1 MQGEIRFS
9 KGLLK
14 GGAPPDYA
22 KTLSESIAANL
33 DSAAARIGGAGK
45 AFSQADSSGSGRALD
60 RAREL
65 VQGLESLRERMEASK
80 DGQTGGRN
88 DGQQQD
94 GQTGRR
100 ADGQQGGQQQ
110 GAQQPGGQ
118 QQGGQQPGGQAAGRA
133 GQDSMPGGPM
143 QGENSGAGRPGYAT
157 PGGDARQWQRELRE
171 RRADAEALRGELE
184 RMQLDPA
191 ELDRVIAEIKR
202 LESSK
207 VLADQ
212 TGLDRLEQDVLE
224 RLKAFEFALRRRIE
238 R

>member
-1 MQGEIRFS
+1 
-9 KGLLK
+9 
-14 GGAPPDYA
+14 
-22 KTLSESIAANL
+22 
-33 DSAAARIGGAGK
+33 
-45 AFSQADSSGSGRALD
+45 
-60 RAREL
+60 
-65 VQGLESLRERMEASK
+65 
-80 DGQTGGRN
+80 
-88 DGQQQD
+88 
-94 GQTGRR
+94 
-100 ADGQQGGQQQ
+100 
-110 GAQQPGGQ
+110 
-118 QQGGQQPGGQAAGRA
+118 
-133 GQDSMPGGPM
+133 MPGGPM
-143 QGENSGAGRPGYAT
+143 QGENSVGGRPGYAT

-238 R
+238 GDAAKPLAGAQDQVPPRFRELVEEYYRSLARTGKK